1 MNFVDEFVK
10 SSVFVYLAHQGV
22 IFLTVIIGGFFGLSL
37 VPECHHDCLKLIFC
51 LILGT
56 LFFYPFI
63 IAYSSVTYLI
73 SLVTNKDWVYN
84 KFFLL
89 FNLIITAMLYYCIF
103 KYELGLESIVT
114 ILTFL
119 FIIYIF
125 VMFIEFIFCLIIP
138 CSILNFLQK
147 KYNIQRLKPQWIQNK
162 YCLRTA
168 LFSIG
173 LFLLI
178 NLVILTIFF
187 KFLSEVA

>member
-10 SSVFVYLAHQGV
+10 SSVFVYLAHQGIV
-22 IFLTVIIGGFFGLSL
+22 LLTVIIGGFFGLSL
-37 VPECHHDCLKLIFC
+37 LPEYHDFSKLTFC
-51 LILGT
+51 LTLGT
-56 LFFYPFI
+56 LLFYPLI

-73 SLVTNKDWVYN
+73 SLATNKDWVYN

-89 FNLIITAMLYYCIF
+89 FNLIITVMLYYCIF
-103 KYELGLESIVT
+103 KGERGLDSVAIM
-114 ILTFL
+114 LTFL

-125 VMFIEFIFCLIIP
+125 VMYIEFIFCLIIP
-138 CSILNFLQK
+138 CCILNFLQK
-147 KYNIQRLKPQWIQNK
+147 KYNMQRLKPQWIQNK

-187 KFLSEVA
+187 KFLSKVA

>member
-1 MNFVDEFVK
+1 MNYVDEFVK
-10 SSVFVYLAHQGV
+10 SSVFVYLAHQGIV
-22 IFLTVIIGGFFGLSL
+22 LLTVIIGGFFGLCL
-37 VPECHHDCLKLIFC
+37 VPECQDFSKLTFC
-51 LILGT
+51 LTLGT

-103 KYELGLESIVT
+103 KCERGLDSIA
-114 ILTFL
+114 IMLTFL

-138 CSILNFLQK
+138 CCILNFLQK

-178 NLVILTIFF
+178 NLIILAIFF
-187 KFLSEVA
+187 KFLYEVA

>member
-1 MNFVDEFVK
+1 MNYVDEFVK
-10 SSVFVYLAHQGV
+10 SSVFVYLAHQGIV
-22 IFLTVIIGGFFGLSL
+22 LLTVIIGGFFGLAL
-37 VPECHHDCLKLIFC
+37 VPECHDCFIFTVC

-56 LFFYPFI
+56 LFFYPFVI
-63 IAYSSVTYLI
+63 LYSFITYLI
-73 SLVTNKDWVYN
+73 SCIKNKDLIFN
-84 KFFLL
+84 KIFILS
-89 FNLIITAMLYYCIF
+89 NSIISIVLYYYTFINIQ
-103 KYELGLESIVT
+103 ELLSAGMF
-114 ILTFL
+114 ILFI

-138 CSILNFLQK
+138 CCILNFLQK

-178 NLVILTIFF
+178 NLIILAIFF
-187 KFLSEVA
+187 KFLYEVA

>member
-22 IFLTVIIGGFFGLSL
+22 ILLTVIIGGFFGLCL
-37 VPECHHDCLKLIFC
+37 VPECHHDCFMLISC

-56 LFFYPFI
+56 LSFYPFI
-63 IAYSSVTYLI
+63 ILYSFITYLI
-73 SLVTNKDWVYN
+73 SCIKNKDLVFN
-84 KFFLL
+84 KIFILS
-89 FNLIITAMLYYCIF
+89 NLIVSIVLYYYTFINF
-103 KYELGLESIVT
+103 QE
-114 ILTFL
+114 ILSAGMFIL
-119 FIIYIF
+119 FIFIIYIF